1 MYAIHHHPD
10 PRGLVEAAPQDVLSR
25 AFTLTRIP
33 HTETP
38 GELPE
43 AHLNALADAVRQ
55 FMVMGAH
62 WNRPDLA

>member
-1 MYAIHHHPD
+1 MYAILQHHD

-33 HTETP
+33 HTDSP

-43 AHLNALADAVRQ
+43 AHLHELADAVRT